1 MSSQAVPTNS
11 RVSWLDLGRVIAMF
25 AVIGIHYASP
35 DFHAVDNT
43 ASSQWLLGTFWMSFL
58 KGEAS
63 TLFFMISG
71 ALLLPHV
78 RSETNVRSRSEP
90 SFSAARLESSNT
102 WIPRT
107 DVRRRVQTA
116 GSSV

>member
-43 ASSQWLLGTFWMSFL
+43 ASSQWLLVLIFQLSYERN
-58 KGEAS
+58 K
-63 TLFFMISG
+63 
-71 ALLLPHV
+71 
-78 RSETNVRSRSEP
+78 
-90 SFSAARLESSNT
+90 
-102 WIPRT
+102 
-107 DVRRRVQTA
+107 
-116 GSSV
+116 